1 MAIGLADA
9 PHALEGTLVAHVPA
23 ERITRV
29 GRIRDQPP
37 GTHQLS
43 RPADEACLRVDRM
56 QLQVFGQVKTRGS
69 QARRVT
75 IYAALC
81 RLYPG
86 FSALMQALAEFA
98 PLVAFF
104 VTYSLRGLYAATGVL
119 MAAMLALLVFDWL
132 RLRRIPPLHAVSAL
146 LVLVLG
152 GATLLLHNR
161 LFIQWKPTVL
171 FWVVSIAF
179 VASSRIGERTLTQ
192 RFLEPALGGR
202 VTVSPQQWR
211 RINVWSA
218 LFYLLLGALNLAV
231 AYGASERT
239 WVYFK
244 LFGLALLTFA
254 FVALQVLWVS
264 RAAGA
269 LPSPASDAPQ

>member
-1 MAIGLADA
+1 
-9 PHALEGTLVAHVPA
+9 
-23 ERITRV
+23 
-29 GRIRDQPP
+29 
-37 GTHQLS
+37 
-43 RPADEACLRVDRM
+43 
-56 QLQVFGQVKTRGS
+56 
-69 QARRVT
+69 
-75 IYAALC
+75 
-81 RLYPG
+81 
-86 FSALMQALAEFA
+86 MQALAEFA

-104 VTYSLRGLYAATGVL
+104 VTYSLRGLYAATAVL

-152 GATLLLHNR
+152 AATLLLHNR

-179 VASSRIGERTLTQ
+179 VASSWIGERTLTQ

-202 VTVSPQQWR
+202 MTVSPQQWR

-254 FVALQVLWVS
+254 FVALQVLWLS
-264 RAAGA
+264 RAAAA
-269 LPSPASDAPQ
+269 LTERAPASDASR